1 MLDPQPVPSNPGSAA
16 TTSARPPLDVAS
28 LKQTFDQQ
36 GYVVLPGVVSKT
48 ELRDVQLHLSE
59 EFERWKQSNAA
70 FRGGGILSGH
80 LNCYPGNIA
89 KGVLSELKA
98 AGILDLV
105 QSFHPTNPRAIRM
118 GCNFNLPGSVEQ
130 HWHMDGIYLE
140 SFMIVNVCVVDT
152 NVQNGAIALIP
163 KTHQRFYK
171 FWEFAAGRVDRGSQ
185 RISMSQGD
193 VLIRVSTLWH
203 RGMPNFTQ
211 QARPMLAV
219 TLGEKG
225 VDTDDPFAYQDGKV
239 EFQANWF
246 RTNLLGRLRER
257 TTVHAPITYSA
268 YRFARSLVGTK
279 GYDS

>member
-1 MLDPQPVPSNPGSAA
+1 MLDPQPVPINPGSAA
-16 TTSARPPLDVAS
+16 PTTARTTLDEAR
-28 LKQTFDQQ
+28 LKQSFDEE
-36 GYVVLPGVVSKT
+36 GYVVLPGLVSKA
-48 ELRDVQLHLSE
+48 ELRNVQTHLAE
-59 EFERWKQSNAA
+59 EFERWKHSSAA
-70 FRGGGILSGH
+70 FQGGGILSGH
-80 LNCYPGNIA
+80 LNCYPGSVA
-89 KGVLSELKA
+89 KGVLGELKA
-98 AGILDLV
+98 AGVLDLV
-105 QSFHPTNPRAIRM
+105 QSFHPTDPRAIRM

-152 NVQNGAIALIP
+152 DLQNGAIALVP

-171 FWEFAAGRVDRGSQ
+171 FWEFAAGRVDRGMK
-185 RISMSQGD
+185 RLCMSQGD

-203 RGMPNFTQ
+203 RGMPNHTE
-211 QARPMLAV
+211 QARPMLAL

-225 VDTDDPFAYQDGKV
+225 VNTDDPLAYADGKV